1 MDTYGHMDIRAV
13 TAVLMEGEGRLRS
26 FFVCRED
33 AVRTL
38 FENCLPRVKES
49 LSRIEDVGVLVY
61 WNTTRVGREISWVL
75 QLPWLLRTADLLGL
89 VKQIRDVVLPEIL

>member
-1 MDTYGHMDIRAV
+1 MYIYGHVDIRAV
-13 TAVLMEGEGRLRS
+13 TAVLMEGEGCLRS
-26 FFVCRED
+26 FFVVIESRED

-61 WNTTRVGREISWVL
+61 SKRYHDLCTEYTSFLMIARQCREVFIMNL
-75 QLPWLLRTADLLGL
+75 
-89 VKQIRDVVLPEIL
+89 